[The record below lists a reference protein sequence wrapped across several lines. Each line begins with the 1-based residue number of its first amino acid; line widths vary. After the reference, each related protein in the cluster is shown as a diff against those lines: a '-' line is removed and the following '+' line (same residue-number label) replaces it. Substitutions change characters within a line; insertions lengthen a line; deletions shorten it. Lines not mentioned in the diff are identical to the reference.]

1 MSLALRG
8 EVAAVAQRQW
18 VGRIWYLKE
27 APDNLLRDVSQMLN
41 AMVMAPRERGRRS
54 GMKLRPRLSLSQV
67 FAPKELCDLP
77 ATLYVVRRGV
87 AAKNGMPMITG
98 AICGTDFVCDDEAHM
113 DLVAAVAL
121 TCESARASVPESRRT
136 SPNLAA
142 ERALRCRALAL
153 SPATGTSR

>member
-1 MSLALRG
+1 
-8 EVAAVAQRQW
+8 
-18 VGRIWYLKE
+18 
-27 APDNLLRDVSQMLN
+27 
-41 AMVMAPRERGRRS
+41 
-54 GMKLRPRLSLSQV
+54 MKLRPRLSLSQV

-121 TCESARASVPESRRT
+121 TCERARR
-136 SPNLAA
+136 
-142 ERALRCRALAL
+142 ERAR
-153 SPATGTSR
+153 